1 MSERE
6 SAKVIPLWNRPSTW
20 GICIL
25 ILLIVVAVLN
35 GKPKAQATT
44 ATIQEPTPV
53 QQPPQPVMTQKP
65 ETPVIVKPMPN
76 GDNNGSNVN
85 NNTNKAGGHIING
98 NGNRV
103 NIITNHYHYHGL
115 PEQKPQTKAKPT
127 PKPQPQ
133 ECEDHMAEHLAQVA
147 KWEAMFK

>member
-1 MSERE
+1 MNERE

-25 ILLIVVAVLN
+25 ILLITVAVLN

-44 ATIQEPTPV
+44 ATIHEPTP
-53 QQPPQPVMTQKP
+53 QPVTTQKP

-76 GDNNGSNVN
+76 GDSNASNAN

-103 NIITNHYHYHGL
+103 IITNHHHYHINSTAKQ
-115 PEQKPQTKAKPT
+115 PTPAKPT
-127 PKPQPQ
+127 PKQPAKPQSQ

-147 KWEAMFK
+147 KWESMFK